1 MDYFQGQNIWLLA
14 LSLFWA
20 LPWKGLAL
28 WRAVRFEHKRW
39 FIAIL
44 VLNTFGIVEIIYLLF
59 YNKIDKEQET
69 AALKFIKS
77 KAPFLHRH

>member
-1 MDYFQGQNIWLLA
+1 MDYLQGQNIWLLA

-28 WRAVRFEHKRW
+28 WRAVKLEHKRW

-44 VLNTFGIVEIIYLLF
+44 ILNTMAVLDIIYLLF
-59 YNKIDKEQET
+59 FNKIKKEQKT
-69 AALKFIKS
+69 WLAGLARKKFLGK
-77 KAPFLHRH
+77 